1 MKDNN
6 KKPFLFS
13 PQEMKELRILT
24 EKVQALTQRSR
35 ARRNLIDSILGAF
48 KYPIKETRKYVY
60 HVSGFNLKVMY
71 DILFGKGLKWGNK
84 KDKGIFYN
92 TSEFVDY
99 MDAYSI
105 FKLGKVKDRR
115 HVSYFHMQSFYLCD
129 QLRGIARHENT
140 GDPMW
145 CSKGQYRKRFG
156 LIPLNVTY
164 EIDTQGFEEGA
175 MVYEDPTHVYT
186 GAGSITAEDGLWTFA
201 RYIPQERIPSKYI
214 RLKAISFAF
223 PWLWPIFGDAA
234 LFHKVLWRRK

>member
-1 MKDNN
+1 
-6 KKPFLFS
+6 
-13 PQEMKELRILT
+13 
-24 EKVQALTQRSR
+24 
-35 ARRNLIDSILGAF
+35 
-48 KYPIKETRKYVY
+48 
-60 HVSGFNLKVMY
+60 MY

-105 FKLGKVKDRR
+105 FRLGKVKDRR

-175 MVYEDPTHVYT
+175 MVYEDPTHGYT
-186 GAGSITAEDGLWTFA
+186 GAGSITAEDGLWNFA